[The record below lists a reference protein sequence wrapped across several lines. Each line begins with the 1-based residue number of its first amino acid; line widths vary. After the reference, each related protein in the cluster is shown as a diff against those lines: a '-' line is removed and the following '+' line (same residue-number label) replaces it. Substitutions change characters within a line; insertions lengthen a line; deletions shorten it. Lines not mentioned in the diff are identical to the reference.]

1 MKNFRTN
8 KTFIAL
14 HIIIFL
20 LLIVFAL
27 NTENRQTQLNVML
40 LSAMVVISFFML
52 ISSLMKSL
60 TITDDKIIVRSLL
73 KKTELYIKDI
83 SYGYALSAMGRYVLI
98 INDGSHSIMISSL
111 SDGFYELVIL
121 VSEKIT
127 EDERKAFDII
137 TPASLKRKYII
148 YAFVMT
154 LIAALLIYGIITSY
168 HLVY

>member
-1 MKNFRTN
+1 MKNFKTN
-8 KTFIAL
+8 KTFITL
-14 HIIIFL
+14 HVIIFV

-27 NTENRQTQLNVML
+27 NTENRQTQLNVIL
-40 LSAMVVISFFML
+40 LSVMVIISFFML
-52 ISSLMKSL
+52 ISSLVKSL
-60 TITDDKIIVRSLL
+60 TITDDKIIVRNLL
-73 KKTELYIKDI
+73 KKTELDIKNI

-98 INDGSHSIMISSL
+98 IHDGSHSVMISSL
-111 SDGFYELVIL
+111 SDGFIELLKL

-154 LIAALLIYGIITSY
+154 LIVALLIYGIITSY
-168 HLVY
+168 RLV